1 MDISQ
6 LEKDIEELVLFRE
19 TIELKKNL
27 ELKQNIKTE
36 LLTESNEHTKFQIN
50 YLYLFIELSLIAC
63 LIVSIYV
70 LHFSTFISSV
80 CFIAFNLTLA
90 NLKLNSPKNDSISH
104 REDYI
109 DILIELI
116 TSLLKYRT
124 IHLDSLDST
133 KSSLDQDYIYL
144 DSSTGEFV
152 RSIESHYPTKRTILQ
167 YDEVISILTS
177 FAKEKAKAE
186 IVKKSNIELLKSYRN
201 SL

>member
-1 MDISQ
+1 MNISQ
-6 LEKDIEELVLFRE
+6 LEKDIEELVSFRE
-19 TIELKKNL
+19 VIELKKNL

-36 LLTESNEHTKFQIN
+36 FLTESNKHTKSQIER
-50 YLYLFIELSLIAC
+50 YLFIELC

-70 LHFSTFISSV
+70 LHFSAFISSV
-80 CFIAFNLTLA
+80 CFIVFNLILANLTLA
-90 NLKLNSPKNDSISH
+90 KTKNNSILPK
-104 REDYI
+104 EDYI
-109 DILIELI
+109 HILIELI

-124 IHLDSLDST
+124 IHLDSLNST
-133 KSSLDQDYIYL
+133 KSCLYQEYIYL

-177 FAKEKAKAE
+177 FAKEKVKAE

>member
-6 LEKDIEELVLFRE
+6 
-19 TIELKKNL
+19 
-27 ELKQNIKTE
+27 
-36 LLTESNEHTKFQIN
+36 SNKHTKFQIKH
-50 YLYLFIELSLIAC
+50 YLFIELSLIAC

-90 NLKLNSPKNDSISH
+90 NLKLNSPKNDSILPK
-104 REDYI
+104 EDYI
-109 DILIELI
+109 HILIELI

-124 IHLDSLDST
+124 INLDSLDST
-133 KSSLDQDYIYL
+133 KSRLDQDYIYL

-152 RSIESHYPTKRTILQ
+152 RSIESYYPTKSTILQ